1 MTFQSNLNAAQA
13 DTQQNNIMNSFI
25 QYYVDNEINKLK
37 QVLVDAAP
45 ENLDNLHELGEALAA
60 EIARATAAEVALGN
74 EINAEEVARV
84 AAIDLVT
91 AAVQAEQVRAE
102 AAEAAEIAARNAAI
116 VAVADDLNANRIQ
129 GDAVLSADLNA
140 EEARVDALI
149 ASGMWLYAD
158 QAAFPAA
165 ADNHGRVVHSHADGA
180 QFFAHGGAWIRLA
193 TSSEVT
199 AAVYDDAALAAR
211 VSAIENAPYVTEA
224 GLTIVAGDIR
234 TDFENQDSSEQI
246 ARIAGDDALSTRVDV
261 LEADPTTKT
270 YVDAQNAS
278 YLDKDGQFVSN
289 VNKANFV
296 WNREVRF
303 SSLSNL
309 EIDAD
314 SNVSITCGEDYDVTI
329 GALYRQG
336 NVKLDSN
343 TQVTGTLDV
352 SSKINVDTNAR
363 VEFADNLTKIHNV
376 LRGTDISI
384 GNNIEMNP
392 AAAGGRVE
400 INGGLVLDASDLTNA
415 ANDTAAAAAG
425 IVVGQIYHNNGEL
438 RIRIS

>member
-193 TSSEVT
+193 TSSEVN
-199 AAVYDDAALAAR
+199 AAIYDDTALDARVAALE
-211 VSAIENAPYVTEA
+211 V
-224 GLTIVAGDIR
+224 
-234 TDFENQDSSEQI
+234 
-246 ARIAGDDALSTRVDV
+246 
-261 LEADPTTKT
+261 DPTTKT
-270 YVDAQNAS
+270 YVDTQNAS

-314 SNVSITCGEDYDVTI
+314 SNVDITCGEDYDVTI

-400 INGGLVLDASDLTNA
+400 INGGLLLDASDLTNA